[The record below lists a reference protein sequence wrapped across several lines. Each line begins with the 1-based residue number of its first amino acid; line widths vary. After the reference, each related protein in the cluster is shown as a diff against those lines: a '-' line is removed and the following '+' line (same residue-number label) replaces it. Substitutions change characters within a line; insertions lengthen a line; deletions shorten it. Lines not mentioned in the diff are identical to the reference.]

1 MLCLKKL
8 SSRKELMM
16 KLSTCCAALL
26 LALASPAVL
35 AAPGSCER
43 IQSDI
48 SQRIINNGVPESSFT
63 LSIVPNDQ
71 LISLIPV
78 SSGIAL
84 MIRIKFSTPAPP
96 AVTSLLP
103 RSLPRWRACRTAVIH
118 YRLHAGYDTSGDLN
132 IQHNPTLLL
141 IPFY

>member
-1 MLCLKKL
+1 
-8 SSRKELMM
+8 M

-26 LALASPAVL
+26 LALASPVVL

-71 LISLIPV
+71 VDQPDSQVVGHCANDTHKILY
-78 SSGIAL
+78 
-84 MIRIKFSTPAPP
+84 T
-96 AVTSLLP
+96 
-103 RSLPRWRACRTAVIH
+103 RT
-118 YRLHAGYDTSGDLN
+118 TSGNVSAPRMARLPN
-132 IQHNPTLLL
+132 RSNTLSTERR
-141 IPFY
+141 IRHIRRFEHTT

>member
-1 MLCLKKL
+1 
-8 SSRKELMM
+8 MM

-71 LISLIPV
+71 VDQPDSQVVGHCANDTHKILY
-78 SSGIAL
+78 
-84 MIRIKFSTPAPP
+84 T
-96 AVTSLLP
+96 
-103 RSLPRWRACRTAVIH
+103 RT
-118 YRLHAGYDTSGDLN
+118 TSGNVSAPAQSTQDGAPLPN
-132 IQHNPTLLL
+132 RSNTLSTERR
-141 IPFY
+141 IRHIRRFEHTT

>member
-1 MLCLKKL
+1 
-8 SSRKELMM
+8 M

-48 SQRIINNGVPESSFT
+48 SQRIIKNGVPESSFT

-71 LISLIPV
+71 VDSQVVGHCANDTHKILY
-78 SSGIAL
+78 
-84 MIRIKFSTPAPP
+84 T
-96 AVTSLLP
+96 
-103 RSLPRWRACRTAVIH
+103 RT
-118 YRLHAGYDTSGDLN
+118 TSGNVSAPAQSTQDGAPAEP
-132 IQHNPTLLL
+132 Q
-141 IPFY
+141 

>member
-1 MLCLKKL
+1 
-8 SSRKELMM
+8 M

-26 LALASPAVL
+26 LALASPVVL

-71 LISLIPV
+71 VDQPDSQVVGHCANDTHIPRRLLVVKMNGSLF
-78 SSGIAL
+78 A
-84 MIRIKFSTPAPP
+84 RAPM
-96 AVTSLLP
+96 
-103 RSLPRWRACRTAVIH
+103 PRWLRV
-118 YRLHAGYDTSGDLN
+118 LPGY
-132 IQHNPTLLL
+132 
-141 IPFY
+141 

>member
-1 MLCLKKL
+1 
-8 SSRKELMM
+8 M

-71 LISLIPV
+71 VPR

-84 MIRIKFSTPAPP
+84 MIRIKFSTTAPP

-103 RSLPRWRACRTAVIH
+103 RSLPRMA
-118 YRLHAGYDTSGDLN
+118 RLPNRSN
-132 IQHNPTLLL
+132 TLSTERR
-141 IPFY
+141 I